1 MAKSPRFTSS
11 WAKGPSETD
20 VIPKRYLIATLF
32 IAAMLVLLAVVQ
44 APRSKSQGG
53 VGMGEIPV
61 ALSLESFETLA
72 EFRLA
77 DGWAPRFQGTRDP
90 DQLDP
95 WPYAGGF
102 EAPWE
107 PASPFLADQGFAM
120 NGPTGRGEILLWRGL
135 EWRRFRFEAPIC
147 SARLDPDKGHRLL
160 VTLAL
165 GGDRFQTR
173 LMEMP
178 EGRVLWA
185 SDSGPWSRFSWD
197 GKAVL
202 LGLRAP
208 APEGAWLL
216 TTLPVDG
223 DALPQTLA
231 PWDEPGLPPPPKGWI
246 TRADLL
252 WDDGK
257 DLLGP
262 RLLTS
267 LRPGAR
273 LWFPR
278 ADRLWLSGGGSWSLW
293 GLEEGIWRR
302 LGTGDGVLAA
312 QPPLRMGRIRSDRED
327 RPLRALSSLSTLD
340 WKELPEE
347 AEAWPDYDAAWAWK
361 GENAALTAWDLRWGK
376 GVEGFPRER
385 QREGIVKAFRAD
397 WRAAASLRASV
408 RGWLPEGPDI
418 ALREASEVAWVWVG
432 DRILLVRLQGSE
444 RLRKIRNLL
453 KAR

>member
-1 MAKSPRFTSS
+1 MMGEKESVL
-11 WAKGPSETD
+11 D

-44 APRSKSQGG
+44 APRAKSQGG
-53 VGMGEIPV
+53 VATGEVPV

-72 EFRLA
+72 EYRLA

-90 DQLDP
+90 DQQAP
-95 WPYAGGF
+95 WPFAGGF

-147 SARLDPDKGHRLL
+147 SARLDPDRGSHLL

-165 GGDRFQTR
+165 GPSHFETR

-178 EGRVLWA
+178 GGRVLWS

-202 LGLRAP
+202 LGLKAP

-216 TTLPVDG
+216 ATLPVEG
-223 DALPQTLA
+223 EAPPQTLA
-231 PWDEPGLPPPPKGWI
+231 AWDEPGLPPPPKGLVL
-246 TRADLL
+246 RPDQL

-257 DLLGP
+257 DLAGA
-262 RLLTS
+262 RIS
-267 LRPGAR
+267 AMLRPGAR

-278 ADRLWLSGGGSWSLW
+278 RDRLWLSGGGAWSLW
-293 GLEEGIWRR
+293 GLENDTWRR
-302 LGTGDGVLAA
+302 LGAGTGELAA
-312 QPPLRMGRIRSDRED
+312 LPPLRMGRITED
-327 RPLRALSSLSTLD
+327 KEGRPLRATSSLIDLD
-340 WKELPEE
+340 WKELPEG

-361 GENAALTAWDLRWGK
+361 GEDGAITAWDLRWGK
-376 GVEGFPRER
+376 GLGDFPKER
-385 QREGIVKAFRAD
+385 QREGLLKTFRAE
-397 WRAAASLRASV
+397 WRAASSLRASV

-432 DRILLVRLQGSE
+432 DRILLVRLQGTD
-444 RLRKIRNLL
+444 RLRRVRSLL